1 MKMDEMQPE
10 DKKVIA
16 EVEAILGGKLSEKI
30 PEASTTRTYQ
40 ARALAR
46 AKTLEKAGTD
56 AITQYMNN
64 LENWVK
70 ASPSIATMI
79 SDERVMVKYIKDLY
93 EALKMI
99 VADRRATAR
108 TTNLVEPCSIQTKK
122 MVFQIAKLVR
132 NPQHQKK
139 AA

>member
-1 MKMDEMQPE
+1 MDEMQPE
-10 DKKVIA
+10 DKKVRA

-99 VADRRATAR
+99 VNSSPWLADRRATAR
-108 TTNLVEPCSIQTKK
+108 TTNLVEPCSIQAKK
-122 MVFQIAKLVR
+122 YMGFSNRSIG
-132 NPQHQKK
+132 
-139 AA
+139 